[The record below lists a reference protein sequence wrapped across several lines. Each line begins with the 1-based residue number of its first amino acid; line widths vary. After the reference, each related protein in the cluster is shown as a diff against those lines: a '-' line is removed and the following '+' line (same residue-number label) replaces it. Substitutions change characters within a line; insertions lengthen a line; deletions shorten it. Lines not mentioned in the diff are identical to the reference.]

1 MKRYRMETVVGL
13 FVMIGLI
20 CLGYMAVKLGN
31 VSLFSGDRMELF
43 ARFSSVTGLRV
54 NSPINVFGIEVGVV
68 SDLSIDQDRQMAL
81 AKLKLRKDI
90 HIYDD
95 ASAVI
100 KTAGLIGDK
109 YIEIDPGGAG
119 HLLKSGDWILQ
130 TSSPPD
136 ISDIIG
142 KYAFGD
148 LGGKPGGKDAA
159 K

>member
-1 MKRYRMETVVGL
+1 MKRYRMETIVGL
-13 FVMIGLI
+13 FVMIGLA

-31 VSLFSGDRMELF
+31 VSLFS
-43 ARFSSVTGLRV
+43 SVAGLRV
-54 NSPINVFGIEVGVV
+54 DSPVNIFGIEVGVV

-81 AKLKLRKDI
+81 AKMKLRKDI

-119 HLLKSGDWILQ
+119 HLLKSGGWILQ

-142 KYAFGD
+142 KYAFGN
-148 LGGKPGGKDAA
+148 LGGNPEGKNGE